1 MAAGRTVLGG
11 IITLV
16 SVFVI
21 ALFSIGFASAYL
33 PPLWFW
39 WTGLPASLLPFLAL
53 GAAGLGLLHA
63 VLRHS
68 RWTAAHFAV
77 VVLFVI
83 RAGWP
88 ASLQIEAQADGG
100 AFPNAD
106 TLTVMSFN
114 YTPQERSPEHAP
126 VLRNT
131 FGHLASTYTPD
142 LIAMQSIRVFQR
154 RGRVTLINGLD
165 TLAAVGY
172 QAQPDTGFT
181 PIDTRVPLFTRL
193 QGAMRQE
200 PIVLEAQQGTD
211 RHIIRAEL
219 AWRGRDIVVY
229 NVHLRSFER
238 GYALELLEA
247 GRYRDALRE
256 LVAVYRR
263 DVLRRVEEVRELRRR
278 IERETKPTLLVG
290 DLNASPFNWEYRH
303 VRGALRDAPAHLGGN
318 WRFTWH
324 TRLPLARIDHV
335 LTSAHWDALSMH
347 VDATTISD
355 HFPLVVTLRF
365 RGDA

>member
-1 MAAGRTVLGG
+1 MAVGRTVIGG
-11 IITLV
+11 FVTLASMLV
-16 SVFVI
+16 L

-33 PPLWFW
+33 PPAWFW
-39 WTGLPASLLPFLAL
+39 WTGLPASLLPFLA
-53 GAAGLGLLHA
+53 GASAVLLLLHA
-63 VLRHS
+63 LLRYG
-68 RWTAAHFAV
+68 RWVAV
-77 VVLFVI
+77 HAVIVVLFI
-83 RAGWP
+83 SRAGWP
-88 ASLQIEAQADGG
+88 THMQAD
-100 AFPNAD
+100 AEAASSAD

-131 FGHLASTYTPD
+131 LGDLASTYTPD

-154 RGRVTLINGLD
+154 RGGVALINELD
-165 TLAAVGY
+165 TLATVGY
-172 QAQPDTGFT
+172 QAKPDAGFA
-181 PIDTRVPLFTRL
+181 PRFDTRVPLFSRL
-193 QGAMRQE
+193 QGPVQQE
-200 PIVLEAQQGTD
+200 PIVLEAQQDTD
-211 RHIIRAEL
+211 RHITRAEL
-219 AWRGRDIVVY
+219 SWRGRDIVVY

-238 GYALELLEA
+238 GYALELFET

-263 DVLRRVEEVRELRRR
+263 DVLRRVKEVRELRRR
-278 IERETKPTLLVG
+278 LERETKPTLLIG

-324 TRLPLARIDHV
+324 TRMPLARIDHV
-335 LTSAHWDALSMH
+335 LTSTHWEALSMH

-365 RGDA
+365 REDA